1 MALFPKKIDEAEP
14 DKTEMRKNFL
24 SPYETFLAA
33 VFGICLS
40 SLLYFSFTAGRFYSY
55 KIPLSLI
62 EMQPVSVF
70 WTACLLFLA
79 ATTAAFLQRT
89 YLTPNK
95 SNIRSSRAM
104 SCDYFFSLLAAMT
117 LAIYSC
123 CVVILYVRMKIV
135 PTEVFFILFLFCCGM
150 LPRLTARTS
159 PVAHTFTAAASVIV
173 ITLTGFCIGL
183 AVGKIEPKKAATVN
197 GEQFVLAVSQDGTRI
212 LAGYDFY
219 SQKANGR
226 VMILP
231 QTSPVF
237 ENTIFIPLVRK
248 YK

>member
-1 MALFPKKIDEAEP
+1 MALFPKRNDEADPEKS
-14 DKTEMRKNFL
+14 DVRKNFL

-33 VFGICLS
+33 VFGVCLS
-40 SLLYFSFTAGRFYSY
+40 SLLHFSFTAGRFYAY
-55 KIPLSLI
+55 KIPLFMI

-89 YLTPNK
+89 YLTPDK
-95 SNIRSSRAM
+95 GKLLSSRAM

-117 LAIYSC
+117 LAVYLC
-123 CVVILYVRMKIV
+123 CAIILYVKMKIV
-135 PTEVFFILFLFCCGM
+135 LTEVYFILFLFACCL
-150 LPRLTARTS
+150 LPRLTARTN
-159 PVAHTFTAAASVIV
+159 PVAHTFTTAASVIV

-183 AVGKIEPKKAATVN
+183 AIGKLEPKKAATIN
-197 GEQFVLAVSQDGTRI
+197 GEQFVLAISQDGTRI
-212 LAGYDFY
+212 LAGYDLY
-219 SQKANGR
+219 SHKPNGR

-237 ENTIFIPLVRK
+237 ENTVFVPLIRK